1 MPTAIHTVTHQ
12 LGAVLL
18 NAVDDLGNRWWAS
31 TIEDGSS
38 TPPPKLRATN
48 RPYGH
53 GGYRARSYWGP
64 RRFTIEGAVECTNGL
79 AAEVAADL
87 IRGLFSS
94 GDPISYARKARQ
106 GTRLLQV
113 ELADRLGV
121 DVLPGGYA
129 VKFQIPLKANDP
141 RYLDSVVQTS
151 QATAGAASNSGLDW
165 ANGGLDWAN
174 GGLDWG
180 VDASSGILLMA
191 NTGNADAYPSITIT
205 GPLTNPSITDP
216 ATGRVVAY
224 TGLVDVGQT
233 LTIDMSPFTRA
244 VTLNGIDRITALS
257 SAQWITIPPNT
268 TRLLQFAGSGT
279 GTATAT
285 LRSAWV

>member
-12 LGAVLL
+12 LGSVLL

-64 RRFTIEGAVECTNGL
+64 KRFTIEGAVECTNGL

-94 GDPISYARKARQ
+94 GDPISYARKSRL

-113 ELADRLGV
+113 ELSDRLGV
-121 DVLPGGYA
+121 DVLPGGYT

-151 QATAGAASNSGLDW
+151 QATVGAASTSGLDW

-205 GPLTNPSITDP
+205 GPITNPSITDP

-244 VTLNGIDRITALS
+244 VTLNGIDRISALS
-257 SAQWITIPPNT
+257 SAQWITIPPST
-268 TRLLQFAGSGT
+268 TRLLQFAGSGA

>member
-151 QATAGAASNSGLDW
+151 QATVGAASNSGLDW

-244 VTLNGIDRITALS
+244 VTLNGIDRISALS